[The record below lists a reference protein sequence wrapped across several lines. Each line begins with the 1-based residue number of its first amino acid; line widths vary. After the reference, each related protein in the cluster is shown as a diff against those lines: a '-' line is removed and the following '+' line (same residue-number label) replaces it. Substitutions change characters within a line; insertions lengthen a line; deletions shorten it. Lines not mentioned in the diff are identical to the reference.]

1 MIGLDLRRAGG
12 ALTVLALGAHSDDIE
27 IGCGG
32 TLLALQEHY
41 ELDVTWVVFG
51 AADER
56 AGEAHTSASRFLEG
70 AAASRVVVEGFEDA
84 FFPYHGERIKRRFE
98 ELKTEV
104 SPELVL
110 THTRDDAHQ
119 DHRLIC
125 ELTWNTF
132 RNHLVLEYEVPKWDG
147 DIGRPN
153 VFVPLEEPVAD
164 RKVDLLLECFPTQ
177 AGRPWFTRDLFRGLL
192 RLRGMECVSASG
204 LAEAFYGRKLVLER

>member
-1 MIGLDLRRAGG
+1 MIALDLRRVGG
-12 ALTVLALGAHSDDIE
+12 ALPVLALGAHSDDIE

-32 TLLALQEHY
+32 TLLALQERY

-51 AADER
+51 ASGER
-56 AGEAHTSASRFLEG
+56 AGEARTSAARFLER
-70 AAASRVVVEGFEDA
+70 AAESRVVVEGFEDS

-98 ELKTEV
+98 ELKSEV

-110 THTRDDAHQ
+110 THARDDAHQ

-132 RNHLVLEYEVPKWDG
+132 RDQLVLEYEVPKWDG
-147 DIGRPN
+147 DLGRPN
-153 VFVPLEEPVAD
+153 VFVPLEERVAE
-164 RKVDLLLECFPTQ
+164 RKVELLLECFPTQ

-204 LAEAFYGRKLVLER
+204 LAEAFYGRKLVLS